1 MVFTCYFAIVFKC
14 VCFLFLV
21 NFFLNILLFYCRT
34 VIAFFL
40 LLSAV
45 TADGYE
51 KRVSAEVPS
60 LNQTGL
66 MIG

>member
-1 MVFTCYFAIVFKC
+1 M
-14 VCFLFLV
+14 
-21 NFFLNILLFYCRT
+21 NILLFYYRF

-40 LLSAV
+40 LLSIA

-51 KRVSAEVPS
+51 KRVSPEVPS

-66 MIG
+66 LID

>member
-1 MVFTCYFAIVFKC
+1 
-14 VCFLFLV
+14 
-21 NFFLNILLFYCRT
+21 